1 MVPVPDTSR
10 PTRTPA
16 GYQRTRRARTGRTAP
31 DDRRRS
37 PERRFSGQAG
47 ATRALASTRG
57 SKQRQHRA
65 LLATTGRRRTTTGRR
80 VLRCMTAL
88 GRTAERQPC
97 RYTSAEH
104 RLPVP
109 SSGSG
114 TGPTIAPLAATG
126 LPGHID
132 AMPRVGRLP
141 FRGKDK
147 FPSVAARWPRNQP
160 TAAADHLGPP
170 PLPTISAHRRCRPS
184 RPTAAAGH
192 LGSQPGQRLGPV
204 NQPTAEPGYRGFP
217 GRDALSPGRGR
228 CRPSSPRPRSG
239 SGRRRPR
246 QPTARPSWP
255 WRSRGSP
262 R

>member
-160 TAAADHLGPP
+160 TAAA
-170 PLPTISAHRRCRPS
+170 
-184 RPTAAAGH
+184 GH